1 MDCFHCLMRVWSE
14 TSDHQDEHMLYEF
27 AYILIFQPIFFFYF
41 QKKLKRQ
48 KCAVTKFR
56 RDVSCGQVPC
66 PHFFRKST
74 PPFSQPAQHGGFGW
88 AHQIIKE
95 GEGTMLRKL
104 PFRII
109 SSFLCLSGQSSCCRC
124 SYFPSPS
131 FLMQTLS
138 LFLKTQNTLSQA
150 YNKRLSSRFIAFFT
164 CATPYST
171 VMTILRFQ
179 AWVTC
184 GLRKNQRKLGTN
196 EWSFSPQ
203 FSPSLPVAID
213 KTDRPT
219 RDGAMGTKHFVLGWP

>member
-1 MDCFHCLMRVWSE
+1 
-14 TSDHQDEHMLYEF
+14 ML
-27 AYILIFQPIFFFYF
+27 P
-41 QKKLKRQ
+41 
-48 KCAVTKFR
+48 
-56 RDVSCGQVPC
+56 
-66 PHFFRKST
+66 
-74 PPFSQPAQHGGFGW
+74 
-88 AHQIIKE
+88 
-95 GEGTMLRKL
+95 KL

-138 LFLKTQNTLSQA
+138 LFLKIQNTLSQA

-184 GLRKNQRKLGTN
+184 GLRKSQRKLGTN
-196 EWSFSPQ
+196 EWSFS
-203 FSPSLPVAID
+203 SPSLPVAID
-213 KTDRPT
+213 KLFAYSFFFARPTDRQET
-219 RDGAMGTKHFVLGWP
+219 ERWELNILYWDGHERF